1 MRHLY
6 CSLTLI
12 FLFAIGSTA
21 CSGTPTAANEVKILP
36 EYCSVPPGGQVALT
50 LDGVVPP
57 NALISWTTSDGS
69 LVTTNP
75 GLNAEFTAPVTPGK
89 ITITVS
95 IISTTPAAPTP
106 VTRQCMVEGG
116 DGPTG
121 SQTDQRPTTSQLPVA
136 VTTISTIPPVII
148 SEVMSNPCGDVAS
161 RHWNEYVELYNY
173 GSQAVDVNDWWLYTP
188 GNSGTPDQLVAW
200 STRRPNDHIQNG
212 VLTNTTVIPP
222 KRFAVILSPSYTL
235 GGTDN
240 HMPYHFAPNTIIMTA
255 AASDSL
261 GDDMYNIIG
270 NGPGRAPVVLYIGTS
285 TVVHTIVSTYG
296 TPKLSQYVNEITV
309 DPNEMPLDLHACSS
323 AERIDPR
330 GPDTLSNWH
339 EVRGGSPGDAPYH

>member
-1 MRHLY
+1 MRRLY
-6 CSLTLI
+6 YSFAI
-12 FLFAIGSTA
+12 GFLFAISLGA
-21 CSGTPTAANEVKILP
+21 CSGVPTAANEVKILP
-36 EYCSVPPGGQVALT
+36 EDCSVPPGGQVALT

-57 NALISWTTSDGS
+57 NALINWATSDGS
-69 LVTTNP
+69 LVTTSP

-95 IISTTPAAPTP
+95 IISTAPAAPTP
-106 VTRQCMVEGG
+106 VTRQCIVGTAA
-116 DGPTG
+116 GPN
-121 SQTDQRPTTSQLPVA
+121 TDPPLAAAQLPVA
-136 VTTISTIPPVII
+136 ASITPPIII

-173 GSQAVDVNDWWLYTP
+173 GNQAVDVNGWWLYTP
-188 GNSGTPDQLVAW
+188 GDSGTPDELVAW
-200 STRRPNDHIQNG
+200 STRQPNDRLQDDVI
-212 VLTNTTVIPP
+212 TDTTVIPA
-222 KRFAVILSPSYTL
+222 RGFAVVLSPSYTL
-235 GGTDN
+235 GGTEN
-240 HMPYHFAPNTIIMTA
+240 HMPYHFAPNSIILTA

-261 GDDMYNIIG
+261 GDDTYNIIG
-270 NGPGRAPVVLYIGTS
+270 NGPGRAPVVLYIGTD
-285 TVVHTIVSTYG
+285 TVVHKVVSTYG
-296 TPKLSQYVNEITV
+296 TPKLSQYVHEIAV